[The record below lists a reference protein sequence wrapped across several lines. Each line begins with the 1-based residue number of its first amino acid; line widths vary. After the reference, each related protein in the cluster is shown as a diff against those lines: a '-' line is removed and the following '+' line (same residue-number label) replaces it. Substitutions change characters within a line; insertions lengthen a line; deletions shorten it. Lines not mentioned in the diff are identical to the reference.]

1 MGILTCAV
9 EGELDRES
17 PSKSDSKLGESTQDF
32 VGIWASEETVKEII
46 SLLKNLSHTGVNI
59 NAICY
64 TIDYVMTHSF
74 GMKVTASSLID
85 KYWRYSIQ
93 KISHWFNSQSSRSNS
108 VTSFFAFGTTW
119 RQTEHQLENEW
130 WMMTHGR
137 GWVQILSGCDR
148 LDTADDCMHL
158 FHPLCLFLTLGLTL
172 LNFSCTPE
180 SDSESE
186 LDVYS
191 SLELDELSSEE
202 IAPALGHSFCSSK
215 SLREN
220 KSTSFIEVAILEW

>member
-32 VGIWASEETVKEII
+32 VGIWASDETVKEII

-85 KYWRYSIQ
+85 KY
-93 KISHWFNSQSSRSNS
+93 
-108 VTSFFAFGTTW
+108 
-119 RQTEHQLENEW
+119 
-130 WMMTHGR
+130 
-137 GWVQILSGCDR
+137 
-148 LDTADDCMHL
+148 
-158 FHPLCLFLTLGLTL
+158 
-172 LNFSCTPE
+172 
-180 SDSESE
+180 
-186 LDVYS
+186 
-191 SLELDELSSEE
+191 
-202 IAPALGHSFCSSK
+202 
-215 SLREN
+215 
-220 KSTSFIEVAILEW
+220 